1 MNAIVRLL
9 PPAAAAIAL
18 LALAAPAADAYVVRG
33 RFLYE
38 DRLYDGQGYTG
49 TVQNLPIRHAK
60 VELVDAVTQQALAT
74 GTTGVDGRFALTAAS
89 PPVPVPVNLF
99 VRCITDGR
107 PAGYELRVVDN
118 FVRIPTVGLELTAS
132 QLYAITTGTTLAHS
146 TANDLDVGDWLTQDV
161 DGTGVAQAFN
171 IFDTVVDF
179 YDWMAQPGLNGAR
192 PTADQFLVLAWK
204 ATGTPG
210 NPPPAFGSNYSQQGV
225 FIGANPDPT
234 AADTDGWSD
243 TVILHETGHWFDDV
257 FSRSDNPGGAH
268 FIGDNDA
275 NVKLAYGEGAA
286 TFHCAKVREWRATTR
301 TNLVGQPV
309 DAGVSLYADL
319 VIPPPVG
326 TPGGLSFSYDFE
338 TGNFGDTGAPIG
350 QRGSANETNV
360 TSALWD
366 MMDGPSTPDATPGT
380 DDDALEAAD
389 GDAWQIEHV
398 YLRAMSPA
406 NPLTVEDYY
415 QGWFATQGPGVAQAG
430 MDGVFVGLA
439 RMPFAA
445 DGFEPDGATAGAR
458 TITPV
463 PYAVGPAGKVVI
475 NEVELGAADAIE
487 LMNTSDEAVDLTG
500 WQLEVYANGTQQD
513 ATRIYTFPP
522 FTIQPGECVAL
533 HEGDDA
539 TLNGTYHLY
548 GGDRTV
554 FNASWNP
561 GLDGAVVLRTPTQ
574 TAVDFVRWKDA
585 AGNENATPV
594 PAGLAFAGSLDS
606 PVAPFGLARDVAGT
620 DTDGAAD
627 FAARGTTLGAQNHPA
642 PEGHTVF
649 ATGDADVI
657 AFEAVAGQRY
667 GIEARSEF
675 SASDARVEILSPGGA
690 VLAFNDDSDVSVRH
704 ARVDFV
710 AGESAT
716 YYARVT
722 HVGQD
727 TDWGEYDLMAFA
739 RPPAGACAAPG
750 GLTASADHNANVL
763 DRVVLQWAN
772 AAAYDSVRVYRDGV
786 LRATLPPGATS
797 FEDFVDRGLYEWEVS
812 GLAGACGE
820 TARVSDWEFAGT
832 VECASGDTFEDGSAE
847 LWITEGSTWGVTPF
861 AKSGTWGFTDSP
873 VGLYRGCTTGTVT
886 EACKENAIAVFSV
899 PADVILPGYAVLE
912 FDHICITEATFD
924 FGLVEIT
931 KDGGATWTTLAA
943 YDQASDPAW
952 GDNVAHPDDWRHVSI
967 DLSAYAGERIMIRL
981 RLESDTNLEFDGWY
995 VDDLRILACP
1005 PVDVDPLAGSPQS
1018 THLATAA
1025 PNPLVRGGHATLA
1038 YAVGSDVA
1046 AAGPVDVSLALYDV
1060 RGREVR
1066 TLVHEAK
1073 AAGRYTAT
1081 WDATDDRGRA
1091 VPAGV
1096 YYARFRAGA
1105 AVKTT
1110 RLVIVG

>member
-1 MNAIVRLL
+1 MSAIVRRL
-9 PPAAAAIAL
+9 PLAAAAIAL
-18 LALAAPAADAYVVRG
+18 LALAAPAADAYVVSG

-38 DRLYDGQGYTG
+38 DRLFDGNGYTG
-49 TVQNLPIRHAK
+49 AVQNLPIRHAK
-60 VELVDAVTQQALAT
+60 VELVDAVTQEALAT
-74 GTTGVDGRFALTAAS
+74 GTTGADGRFALTASAG
-89 PPVPVPVNLF
+89 PVPVPVNLF

-118 FVRIPTVGLELTAS
+118 FVRIPTVGLELTTS
-132 QLYAITTGTTLAHS
+132 QLYAITTETTLAHDP
-146 TANDLDVGDWLTQDV
+146 ANDLDVGDWLIQDL

-192 PTADQFLVLAWK
+192 PTEEEFLVLAWK

-275 NVKLAYGEGAA
+275 NVLLAYGEGAA

-301 TNLVGQPV
+301 TNLLGQPV
-309 DAGVSLYADL
+309 DALVSLYADL

-366 MMDGPSTPDATPGT
+366 MMDGPSSPDATPGV

-389 GDAWQIEHV
+389 SDAWQIEHV
-398 YLRAMSPA
+398 YLKAMSAA

-415 QGWFATQGPGVAQAG
+415 QGWFATKGAGFAQAG
-430 MDGVFVGLA
+430 MDGIFVGLA

-445 DGFEPDGATAGAR
+445 DGFEDDGSLATAR
-458 TITPV
+458 PVTPV
-463 PYAVGPAGKVVI
+463 PYTTAPGGRVVI
-475 NEVELGAADAIE
+475 NEIELGAADAVE
-487 LMNTSDEAVDLTG
+487 LMNTGDAAVELEG

-513 ATRIYTFPP
+513 PTRIYTFLPL
-522 FTIQPGECVAL
+522 TLEPGETVAL
-533 HEGDDA
+533 HEGDDP
-539 TLNGTYHLY
+539 TLNGTRHVY

-561 GLDGAVVLRTPTQ
+561 GLDGACVLRNPTQ

-585 AGNENATPV
+585 NGVDNSTPT
-594 PAGLAFAGSLDS
+594 PAGLAFTGSLAS

-620 DTDGAAD
+620 DSDAASD
-627 FAARGTTLGAQNHPA
+627 WTARATTLGSQNHPA
-642 PEGHTVF
+642 PEEHTVF
-649 ATGDADVI
+649 ATGDHDYVS
-657 AFEAVAGQRY
+657 FTAVAGQRY
-667 GIEARSEF
+667 GVEARSQY
-675 SASDARVEILSPGGA
+675 SASDARVEVLSSAGV
-690 VLAFNDDSDVSVRH
+690 VLASNDDSDLSVRD

-710 AGESAT
+710 AGSAAT
-716 YYARVT
+716 YYARIT
-722 HVGQD
+722 HVGQE
-727 TDWGEYDLMAFA
+727 TDWAEYDLLLFA
-739 RPPAGACAAPG
+739 RPAASACAGPG
-750 GLTASADHNANVL
+750 GLAAEADHGADVL
-763 DRVVLQWAN
+763 DRVVLSWAN
-772 AAAYDSVRVYRDGV
+772 GATYDEVNIYRDGA
-786 LRATLPPGATS
+786 LIATLPAGATS
-797 FEDFVDRGLYEWEVS
+797 YEDHVDRGLYEWEV
-812 GLAGACGE
+812 AGVAGGCGE
-820 TARVSDWEFAGT
+820 TVRVSDWEFAGT
-832 VECASGDTFEDGSAE
+832 VDCASEDTFEDGTAE

-861 AKSGTWGFTDSP
+861 ARSGTWGFTDSP
-873 VGLYRGCTTGTVT
+873 VGLYQGCTTGTVG
-886 EACKENAIAVFSV
+886 EACKVNAIAVFSV
-899 PADVILPGYAVLE
+899 PADVVLPGYASLE

-924 FGLVEIT
+924 FGFVEIT

-952 GDNVAHPDDWRHVSI
+952 GDNVANPEDWRHVSI

-1005 PVDVDPLAGSPQS
+1005 PVAVDPPAGGPQLTQLAPATPSPM
-1018 THLATAA
+1018 A
-1025 PNPLVRGGHATLA
+1025 RGQQTTIAFA
-1038 YAVGSDVA
+1038 IGSDIA
-1046 AAGPVDVSLALYDV
+1046 ASGPVDVSLVLYDV

-1066 TLVHEAK
+1066 NLLSEARP
-1073 AAGRYTAT
+1073 AGQYHAV
-1081 WDATDDRGRA
+1081 WNGTDGRG
-1091 VPAGV
+1091 VPVAPGV
-1096 YYARFRAGA
+1096 YYARLKAGS

-1110 RLVIVG
+1110 RVVIVG